1 MSPETPPEPLP
12 RPPVQAARRR
22 RAGLW
27 LLVLGGLALGILA
40 LGVLGGGSGSSDPRA
55 AALLLSEAEL
65 DAVLGS
71 FSDDAG
77 FLRTSPPVDLDAA
90 ERLARTASLGRL
102 PLPQSRAVTSHRSR
116 DGHNEEV
123 TQVVLV
129 YDDPAQAEALVTSA
143 APLLESTL
151 GLEPSPLALEGASD
165 AWAWSAPGYRA
176 ASFRQ
181 GGLVV
186 LVGSTRADAP
196 SRALRWAEA
205 IRDRAA
211 SLPGPSASP

>member
-40 LGVLGGGSGSSDPRA
+40 LGVLGGGSGSADPRA

-65 DAVLGS
+65 DAVLGGGS
-71 FSDDAG
+71 EG
-77 FLRTSPPVDLDAA
+77 FMRTSPPVDLDAA

-165 AWAWSAPGYRA
+165 ARAWSAPGYRA

>member
-1 MSPETPPEPLP
+1 MPPETPPEPPPLP
-12 RPPVQAARRR
+12 PAQAARRR

-27 LLVLGGLALGILA
+27 LLVLAGLALGILA
-40 LGVLGGGSGSSDPRA
+40 LGVLGGGSGSADPRA

-65 DAVLGS
+65 GAVLGGGS
-71 FSDDAG
+71 EG
-77 FLRTSPPVDLDAA
+77 FMRTSPPVDLDAA

-129 YDDPAQAEALVTSA
+129 YDDPAQAEALVASA

-151 GLEPSPLALEGASD
+151 GLAASPLALEGASD
-165 AWAWSAPGYRA
+165 ARAWSAPGYRA

-211 SLPGPSASP
+211 SLPGPRASP